1 MPTSNS
7 KPQVS
12 PATDSPL
19 GAPGGN
25 EPYKTVRMR
34 NVANPETNGSATDT
48 NIGADAGKEAEDMSQ
63 KTAPIGNIAQGKNT
77 SPQPKPSQGA

>member
-12 PATDSPL
+12 PATDSAL

-25 EPYKTVRMR
+25 EPYKTVRAKNWAQDEGGDVAASNSAYSTNRMG
-34 NVANPETNGSATDT
+34 NVAESD
-48 NIGADAGKEAEDMSQ
+48 GKVTPQAKPAQEA
-63 KTAPIGNIAQGKNT
+63 
-77 SPQPKPSQGA
+77 